1 MNNTGLTVRVWND
14 AAIARRDDDGW
25 VNATAMCQ
33 ANGKRLNHYLAND
46 RTGEYVCALRHAIAS
61 EIPCAAAVPQNCG
74 SHSAA
79 EIPCAAAD
87 AGFPAS
93 LPEVIEVRKG
103 GDPQLQGT
111 WIHPRLAVDLAR
123 WISPAFAVWMDGW
136 FLEQLEHHQQ
146 PQPQPIGLTAEDVA
160 RIAAESAQAVV
171 AAAVNSLKPF
181 RSLSKPKTPRRVT
194 FEEQRIGDS
203 NGIKHLDLMQTI
215 QQMSQRL
222 GRMSWRDFHSNCS
235 RVRRREVEPDQWL
248 AAIRDLERI
257 GAGILETGPRGAAYY
272 TAWAEIK
279 AVKQLHLQIP
289 QDDCCSPK
297 ALRLRVLQCAKENGG
312 AITFH
317 DFFDSMPKDTP
328 LEAYP
333 RVIKVIEAMQDLH
346 DIGVGVFSRELGR
359 ELGTFRLIA

>member
-1 MNNTGLTVRVWND
+1 MSGSSLETSFMTNFGLTVRVWND
-14 AAIARRDDDGW
+14 AAIARRDDDGYA
-25 VNATAMCQ
+25 NGTAMCQ
-33 ANGKRLNHYLAND
+33 ANGKLWKNYYQLD
-46 RTGEYVCALRHAIAS
+46 RTKEYIQAL
-61 EIPCAAAVPQNCG
+61 
-74 SHSAA
+74 
-79 EIPCAAAD
+79 AD
-87 AGFPAS
+87 SLSLTPAD
-93 LPEVIEVRKG
+93 LVITTTTGANEFR
-103 GDPQLQGT
+103 GT

-136 FLEQLEHHQQ
+136 FLEQLNAD

-181 RSLSKPKTPRRVT
+181 RSPAKPKTPRRVT
-194 FEEQRIGDS
+194 FDEQRIGDS
-203 NGIKHLDLMQTI
+203 NGIQHLDLMHTV

>member
-1 MNNTGLTVRVWND
+1 
-14 AAIARRDDDGW
+14 
-25 VNATAMCQ
+25 
-33 ANGKRLNHYLAND
+33 
-46 RTGEYVCALRHAIAS
+46 
-61 EIPCAAAVPQNCG
+61 
-74 SHSAA
+74 
-79 EIPCAAAD
+79 
-87 AGFPAS
+87 
-93 LPEVIEVRKG
+93 
-103 GDPQLQGT
+103 
-111 WIHPRLAVDLAR
+111 
-123 WISPAFAVWMDGW
+123 MDGW
-136 FLEQLEHHQQ
+136 FLEQLNAD
-146 PQPQPIGLTAEDVA
+146 PQPQPVGLTADDVA
-160 RIAAESAQAVV
+160 RIASESAQAVV

-181 RSLSKPKTPRRVT
+181 RSSSKPRTPQRVT
-194 FEEQRIGDS
+194 FDEQRIGDS
-203 NGIKHLDLMQTI
+203 NGIQHLDLMQTI

-333 RVIKVIEAMQDLH
+333 RVIKVIQAMQDLH